1 MFPLHVCLLPSFICF
16 FPLVWVNS
24 ADLGGAV
31 TLNGMGGDLRLLPDV
46 VLEALVSNRV
56 LPGERAERRK

>member
-1 MFPLHVCLLPSFICF
+1 MRSVFFYLLFPP
-16 FPLVWVNS
+16 VWVNS
-24 ADLGGAV
+24 AVLGSAV
-31 TLNGMGGDLRLLPDV
+31 PLNGMGGDLGLLPDV

>member
-1 MFPLHVCLLPSFICF
+1 MVPLHVCVLSSFICF
-16 FPLVWVNS
+16 FPVWVNTVI
-24 ADLGGAV
+24 LGSAV

-56 LPGERAERRK
+56 LPGE

>member
-1 MFPLHVCLLPSFICF
+1 MCSVFLYLL

-24 ADLGGAV
+24 AVLGSAV

-46 VLEALVSNRV
+46 VLEAALVSNRV
-56 LPGERAERRK
+56 LPGEQAERRK